1 LESVPIRGTVAHN
14 DQELFPQRAQESA
27 RTWRLH
33 KVHAAHRTRI
43 GAILSDLDVADNVFD
58 LDLPKYQLHP
68 LKGALAGCWSVRVS
82 GNWRITFRF
91 ERGDVYKEVTS
102 TT

>member
-1 LESVPIRGTVAHN
+1 M
-14 DQELFPQRAQESA
+14 
-27 RTWRLH
+27 
-33 KVHAAHRTRI
+33 
-43 GAILSDLDVADNVFD
+43 ADNVFD

>member
-1 LESVPIRGTVAHN
+1 MIRSFSHRGLRRAHERG
-14 DQELFPQRAQESA
+14 DF
-27 RTWRLH
+27 H

-43 GAILSDLDVADNVFD
+43 AAILSDLDVADNVFD

-68 LKGALAGCWSVRVS
+68 LKGASAGFWSLRVS

-91 ERGDVYKEVTS
+91 EGGDAYDVNLVDYH
-102 TT
+102 